1 MSEPFR
7 VALSGDFRLADG
19 SFAYPMID
27 LSPLTDDPRIAV
39 SFVAPVEGRMRAED
53 LAGHDAL
60 ILLAPRFD
68 RGSIPGD
75 GRLAL
80 VARLGVGYDTVEVPA
95 LTEAGIALVTTPD
108 GVRRPVA
115 VSVVTFLLALSQHLL
130 VKDRLTRQGPEGW
143 AQRARFMGIGLVGR
157 TFGQL
162 GLGNIGA
169 EVIRLL
175 APFGMRLIAHDPFV
189 DAGAAA
195 ALGVTLVDEET
206 LYRESDFL
214 SVCVPL
220 TPATHHAV
228 DARRLA
234 LMKPTAFLINTAR
247 GPVVDE
253 AALVAALREGRLA
266 GAGLDV
272 FETEPSPAANPLF
285 AMPNVIV
292 TPHALCWTDQ
302 CFAGNGAVDVA
313 ACRAVMLGEVPNGL
327 LNRAVAEHPT
337 FRERLSRNAAR
348 FAATRPTP

>member
-1 MSEPFR
+1 MTARFR
-7 VALSGDFRLADG
+7 VAFSGDFRTADG
-19 SFAYPMID
+19 GFAYPMID
-27 LSPLTDDPRIAV
+27 LSPLMADPRIEIGH
-39 SFVAPVEGRMRAED
+39 VAPVEGRMRADD
-53 LAGHDAL
+53 LAEYDAL
-60 ILLAPRFD
+60 VLLAPRFD
-68 RGSIPGD
+68 RASIPGN

-80 VARLGVGYDTVEVPA
+80 VARLGVGYDTVDVPA

-130 VKDRLTRQGPEGW
+130 LKDRLTRGGPTGW
-143 AQRARFMGIGLVGR
+143 AQRSRFMGIGLVGR

-162 GLGNIGA
+162 GIGNIGA

-189 DAGAAA
+189 DPAAAA

-206 LYRESDFL
+206 LFRESDFL

-220 TPATHHAV
+220 SPATHHFV

-247 GPVVDE
+247 GPIVDE
-253 AALVAALREGRLA
+253 AALIAALRAGRLA

-272 FETEPSPAANPLF
+272 FETEPSPADNPLF
-285 AMPNVIV
+285 SMENVIV
-292 TPHALCWTDQ
+292 SPHALCWTDQ

-313 ACRAVMLGEVPNGL
+313 ACLAVMRGEVPGGL
-327 LNRAVAEHPT
+327 LNREVADHPA
-337 FRERLSRNAAR
+337 FRERLARCARLFPAA
-348 FAATRPTP
+348 AGG

>member
-1 MSEPFR
+1 VSAPFR
-7 VALSGDFRLADG
+7 IAFSGDFRLADG

-27 LSPLTDDPRIAV
+27 LSPLTADPRIEIG
-39 SFVAPVEGRMRAED
+39 FVPPVAGRMRAED

-60 ILLAPRFD
+60 VLLAPRFD
-68 RGSIPGD
+68 RASIPAD

-80 VARLGVGYDTVEVPA
+80 VARLGVGYDTVDVPA

-130 VKDRLTRQGPEGW
+130 IKDRLTRQGPEGW
-143 AQRARFMGIGLVGR
+143 ARRAQFMGIGLVGR

-189 DAGAAA
+189 DPAAAA
-195 ALGVTLVDEET
+195 ALGVTLVDEEV
-206 LYRESDFL
+206 LFRESDVL

-220 TPATHHAV
+220 SPATHHFV
-228 DARRLA
+228 NARRLS
-234 LMKPTAFLINTAR
+234 LMKPSAFLINTAR

-253 AALVAALREGRLA
+253 AALVAALRAGGIA

-272 FETEPSPAANPLF
+272 FEVEPSPADNPLF

-292 TPHALCWTDQ
+292 APHALCWTDQ

-313 ACRAVMLGEVPNGL
+313 ACLAVMRGEVPRGL
-327 LNRAVAEHPT
+327 LNREVADNPA
-337 FRERLSRNAAR
+337 FRGRLARNAGL
-348 FAATRPTP
+348 FAGAGGA